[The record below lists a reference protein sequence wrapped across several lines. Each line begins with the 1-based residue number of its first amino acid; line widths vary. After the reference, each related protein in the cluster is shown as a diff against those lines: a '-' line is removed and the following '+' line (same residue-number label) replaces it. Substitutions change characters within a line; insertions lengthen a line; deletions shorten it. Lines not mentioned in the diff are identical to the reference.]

1 MQKAKWPSE
10 EALQIAV
17 KRRDAKGKGEKER
30 YTHLDA
36 EFQRIARRD
45 KKAFLSDQCKEI
57 EENNRM
63 GKTRDLFKK
72 IRDTKGAFH
81 ANMGSIKDRNG
92 MDLTEAEDIKL
103 DGHDS
108 TYFSIDGHVH
118 DAATTSSNGFMS
130 NTDKTKLDGIA
141 TGAEVNQNA
150 FANVAVGSTTIQ
162 ADAKQD
168 TLTLTAGNAI
178 TLTPDA
184 TNDKVTIA
192 VTGSTYMPLSGGTFS
207 GAVTTA
213 SNFTLDK
220 SGTASA
226 QGTSIILPFRY
237 MLKATDDSAT
247 VHTTTPFFV
256 FPSSSTTNNG
266 TGFGIQTGGAVVI
279 GAGESPKSLVS
290 AITLN
295 GDTENLHLTAD
306 STVSIHTNAGT
317 IANRKTFT
325 FTTDG
330 KITFPDGS
338 KIWIA

>member
-1 MQKAKWPSE
+1 MAYVSTFPADDEYLSEFPAKQRE
-10 EALQIAV
+10 QLRAVIEDQIVNAL
-17 KRRDAKGKGEKER
+17 KLCG
-30 YTHLDA
+30 
-36 EFQRIARRD
+36 
-45 KKAFLSDQCKEI
+45 LSPGNASGNIPKS
-57 EENNRM
+57 N
-63 GKTRDLFKK
+63 G
-72 IRDTKGAFH
+72 TKCVNLNA
-81 ANMGSIKDRNG
+81 D
-92 MDLTEAEDIKL
+92 KL

-130 NTDKTKLDGIA
+130 NTDKTKLNGIA

-150 FANVAVGSTTIQ
+150 FANVTVGSTTIQ

-168 TLTLTAGNAI
+168 TLTFAAGNAI

-192 VTGSTYMPLSGGTFS
+192 VTGSTYMPLAGGTFS

-213 SNFTLDK
+213 SNFTLNV
-220 SGTASA
+220 SGTAST
-226 QGTSIILPFRY
+226 QGTGINLPFRY
-237 MLKATDDSAT
+237 QLKATDADET
-247 VHTTTPFFV
+247 VHTTNPFFV

-266 TGFGIQTGGAVVI
+266 TGFGIQSSGAVVI

-306 STVSIHTNAGT
+306 STVYIHTNAGT

-338 KIWIA
+338 KIWIV